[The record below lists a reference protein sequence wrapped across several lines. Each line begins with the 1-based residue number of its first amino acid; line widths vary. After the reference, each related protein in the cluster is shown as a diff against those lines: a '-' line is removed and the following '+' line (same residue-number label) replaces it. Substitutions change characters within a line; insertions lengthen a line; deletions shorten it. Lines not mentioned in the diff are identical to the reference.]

1 MRVTATTTIVILF
14 IVAIAILA
22 PLNKGN
28 DLIEMG
34 GWLVLIPFCFLMLGY
49 SSKSVRIGILVGL
62 STYFFLIMGY
72 WNSAVK
78 YGIWSS
84 LSDDGAVF
92 YPLGY
97 MILSSVSAL
106 YSSRKRVKGRS
117 LDDTYIYDD
126 DTRIY

>member
-1 MRVTATTTIVILF
+1 MKVTATTIVILF
-14 IVAIAILA
+14 IVAISVIA
-22 PLNKGN
+22 PLNNGN

-34 GWLVLIPFCFLMLGY
+34 GWLVLIPFCFFALGY
-49 SSKSVRIGILVGL
+49 TSKSVRIGILVGL
-62 STYFFLIMGY
+62 STYFFLIVGY
-72 WNSAVK
+72 WNSVVK
-78 YGIWSS
+78 YGVWSS

-117 LDDTYIYDD
+117 LDDTHIYDD